1 MSLNWDGCSGGY
13 FVGFGGLALE
23 LVLIDLIKKQLIEAT
38 NSYESC
44 LTTIIQTKSTIF
56 TKPPPP

>member
-23 LVLIDLIKKQLIEAT
+23 LVLIDLIKKQ
-38 NSYESC
+38 
-44 LTTIIQTKSTIF
+44 
-56 TKPPPP
+56 